1 MKKSNTVAAIAV
13 VASIT
18 LSFTIGSCDTSSN
31 RPRKEYQGREDNPG
45 LTEDRGDNMA
55 ALDFNLNDIDGN
67 NVNFMSEVSKNKLTI
82 LDFWASW
89 CRPCMDE
96 MPNMINIYNKYS
108 DKGLGI
114 VGVSLDEREQDWKG
128 TIKSKGLKW
137 LQLSDLQGWESP
149 VAKKYGV
156 QSIPHIIV
164 IDQKGNIIADNLR
177 GASLEEFIS
186 RKIE

>member
-1 MKKSNTVAAIAV
+1 MRKSNTVAAIVV

-18 LSFTIGSCDTSSN
+18 LSFAIGSCDTSSN
-31 RPRKEYQGREDNPG
+31 RHGKENQGREDNPG
-45 LTEDRGDNMA
+45 LTKDRGDNMA

-137 LQLSDLQGWESP
+137 LQLSDLQGWDSP